1 MSFFNTVLEK
11 IKYIKF
17 LKQERGAI
25 FVLTALLLPVVLGC
39 MGFAYDFGNLY
50 MHKARLQNA
59 ADAAAL
65 TGARAFVDE
74 NAAKR
79 KLYKDEY
86 KSSNHVTT
94 IPADAQVVINQNAK
108 ADAKAAAKNAAVA
121 NVNQNMINLHN
132 NEYQSSYFLIT
143 GVIHEAGKDYDQQYF
158 RANLRETVPLHFLP
172 VIMDKK
178 EQDVAAE
185 AISTI
190 IGRKSET
197 QNKDKDKT
205 STAAQSLFMVKSGIT
220 FENTYASNGSE
231 NQAPEW
237 SGYYDGDLRYVGNEI
252 TYSFHDATNG
262 YEGYRPYN
270 KLFNSRAFALKQLLE
285 KMSGGYNE
293 SDYNALIN
301 AMKGDKNLYSASD
314 NTATPEG
321 AVLFAKLQDFK
332 DAKIG
337 YQAVYN
343 AFYDE
348 FASNTHYHSSFQKLE
363 DYEMDSFGVAIKKLF
378 KDKLETGQSDEEALN
393 DYNAAHAT
401 WLTEKTNYE
410 NAHQAWVTARA
421 AAEVA
426 AQNEIV
432 AAQQAASSSGGGL
445 KNLSPHAVYTM
456 IYTYAKKP
464 LNEGKDND
472 TIWNEYQQAVSE
484 GKTFSYSN
492 ENGAFFNFLNDI
504 KYNWIDEPDSSAVWD
519 NIKNNWS
526 LPRAYV
532 WNQYIIPAYEAS
544 GGSTTGS
551 SIPTLESLMNQWQ
564 SQNPEPTFTKAEP
577 QLDDFKHAA
586 NGDEYYAQYNGPIEG
601 DQYQLVWNSDAIS
614 NPPYAKEH
622 SYFYYTGI
630 NKKLNNQAF
639 GNFTLNIDKPL
650 YVGGNIT
657 TETPFYLF
665 LADRLDGQIIIN
677 LETDL
682 NRPLIVCY
690 MGNKATKIDLKL
702 NGHTFRG
709 IMYTPNSN
717 NNDVM
722 LHSYGGG
729 GSKKGTFEGTWMSDA
744 LHVKDGQG
752 YYKYVG
758 YDLEDSLDAAMPGY
772 NSEEEEHGNDGS
784 DEEDDPDDNNNP
796 IKVIKLVKK
805 VEEIKTIEEI
815 N

>member
-11 IKYIKF
+11 IKYINF

-393 DYNAAHAT
+393 AYNEAHNRWLAEKTAYETAHQQWVTDKNAAQV
-401 WLTEKTNYE
+401 E
-410 NAHQAWVTARA
+410 
-421 AAEVA
+421 
-426 AQNEIV
+426 AQNQINNS
-432 AAQQAASSSGGGL
+432 QSSSSGGGL
-445 KNLSPHAVYTM
+445 SNLTPLQVYNMLSKYKTIAEQNNWDIGVVWNAYVSDYQAGNIFAIDESVFKNSL
-456 IYTYAKKP
+456 
-464 LNEGKDND
+464 
-472 TIWNEYQQAVSE
+472 
-484 GKTFSYSN
+484 
-492 ENGAFFNFLNDI
+492 FNI
-504 KYNWIDEPDSSAVWD
+504 MHYNWPSVSDSSPLQTWPTGTWPDTWD
-519 NIKNNWS
+519 ERS
-526 LPRAYV
+526 VDRAYV
-532 WNQYIIPAYEAS
+532 WKEIQTIYSA
-544 GGSTTGS
+544 GGAA
-551 SIPTLESLMNQWQ
+551 PTFESLMSRWL
-564 SQNPEPTFTKAEP
+564 SEHPEPTLSREP
-577 QLDDFKHAA
+577 KLDDFKHAA

-614 NPPYAKEH
+614 KPPYAKEH